1 MLYLIT
7 GGNTITVTLTE
18 KVTIANPQFV
28 FVFVNDNTGKK
39 FACTSS
45 DLSTNTD
52 RYNQFGIN
60 VVTTTANPLLKE
72 VEFDDYGFYHYYI
85 YEMDDATAFNYAGI
99 NTTDLRTLT
108 GLVETGKAYWSAP
121 TIVNYYYKD
130 IRTSIVT
137 YGQ

>member
-1 MLYLIT
+1 MIYLIT
-7 GGNTITVTLTE
+7 GQNTVTVTLTE
-18 KVTIANPQFV
+18 KVTIPNPKFV
-28 FVFVNDNTGKK
+28 FVFVNDNTGRKV
-39 FACTSS
+39 ACTST
-45 DLSTNTD
+45 DLSINTV
-52 RYNQFGIN
+52 RYNQFKLD
-60 VVTTTANPLLKE
+60 VVTTTPNPLINE

-85 YEMDDATAFNYAGI
+85 YEIDDATTFDYANI

-121 TIVNYYYKD
+121 VTVNYYYKD

>member
-1 MLYLIT
+1 MIYLIT
-7 GGNTITVTLTE
+7 GPNKITVTLIE

-39 FACTSS
+39 FACTST
-45 DLSTNTD
+45 DTSTNPD
-52 RYNQFGIN
+52 RYNQFPID
-60 VVTTTANPLLKE
+60 VVTTTANPLINE

-85 YEMDDATAFNYAGI
+85 YQIDDATTFDYANI
-99 NTTDLRTLT
+99 DTTDLRNLT

-121 TIVNYYYKD
+121 VTFNYYYKD

>member
-28 FVFVNDNTGKK
+28 FVFVNDNTGRKV
-39 FACTSS
+39 ACTSTDIS
-45 DLSTNTD
+45 LNTD
-52 RYNQFGIN
+52 RYNQFNID
-60 VVTTTANPLLKE
+60 VITTTPNPLLAE

-85 YEMDDATAFNYAGI
+85 YQTDDASIFDYANI
-99 NTTDLRTLT
+99 DTTDLRTLT

-121 TIVNYYYKD
+121 AIVNYYYKD

>member
-1 MLYLIT
+1 VIYLIT
-7 GGNTITVTLTE
+7 GQNTVTVTLTE
-18 KVTIANPQFV
+18 KVTIPNPQFV
-28 FVFVNDNTGKK
+28 FVFVNDNTGRKV
-39 FACTSS
+39 ACTST
-45 DLSTNTD
+45 DLSINTV
-52 RYNQFGIN
+52 RYNQFKLD
-60 VVTTTANPLLKE
+60 VVTTTPNPLINE

-85 YEMDDATAFNYAGI
+85 YEIDDATTFNYNTI

-121 TIVNYYYKD
+121 VTVNYYYKD

>member
-1 MLYLIT
+1 MIYLIT

-18 KVTIANPQFV
+18 KVTIPNPQFV

-39 FACTSS
+39 FACTSTDIS
-45 DLSTNTD
+45 PNTD
-52 RYNQFGIN
+52 RYNQFDLTL
-60 VVTTTANPLLKE
+60 TTTTPNPLLAE

-85 YEMDDATAFNYAGI
+85 YQIVDATTFNYNTI

-121 TIVNYYYKD
+121 VTVNYYYKD

>member
-1 MLYLIT
+1 MIYLIT

-39 FACTSS
+39 FACTSTDIS
-45 DLSTNTD
+45 PNTD
-52 RYNQFGIN
+52 RYNMFDLTL
-60 VVTTTANPLLKE
+60 TTTIPNPLLAE

-85 YEMDDATAFNYAGI
+85 YEIDDATTFDYANI
-99 NTTDLRTLT
+99 NTTDLRNLT

-121 TIVNYYYKD
+121 VTVNYYYKD